1 MRRSLFRLMG
11 ILGLTTLSLWAQAES
26 IQDYSVLIVS
36 RERLE
41 VGTPC
46 ELGIYIGDNKVGR
59 LFQEQEVSFNLPP
72 GKVVV
77 RLMQEPGQ
85 APGCAPGLPAPNA
98 TAIELHA
105 GAVQK
110 YRIANGPN
118 GLYLKNAPEDQ
129 Y

>member
-1 MRRSLFRLMG
+1 MRRSVSRLMG
-11 ILGLTTLSLWAQAES
+11 VLGLMTLSLWANAES

-72 GKVVV
+72 GRVVV

-85 APGCAPGLPAPNA
+85 APGCAPGLPAANA
-98 TAIELHA
+98 TAIDLHA
-105 GAVQK
+105 GQVQK

-118 GLYLKNAPEDQ
+118 GMYLKLAPPDQ

>member
-1 MRRSLFRLMG
+1 MRRSVSRLLG
-11 ILGLTTLSLWAQAES
+11 ALGLLTLSLGAYAES

-85 APGCAPGLPAPNA
+85 VAGCAPGLPAPNA
-98 TAIELHA
+98 TSIELRA

-118 GLYLKNAPEDQ
+118 GLYLKRAPEDQ